1 MGGRS
6 VGPHTAG
13 QEGKEKATARRFSP
27 LDCLFDLLLSSVSAD
42 NLYCSD
48 MGVRGCPYRA
58 MAFYQSYRFKSNL
71 TFSHGVIARPG
82 HPRTDC
88 IFWNG
93 AAFLFR
99 LLSERQGASG
109 CIFCSGASDRRAGT
123 MCLSPSGR
131 YSQKISTGKYAPL
144 DPLEFPVLRLPRR
157 KRLREMDN
165 LSDPLSACDLSTGN
179 RALSFVRLPSFSLSA
194 SAI

>member
-1 MGGRS
+1 MRS
-6 VGPHTAG
+6 VKPAIAG
-13 QEGKEKATARRFSP
+13 QGEKKRQPRGDFRRLIAFSI
-27 LDCLFDLLLSSVSAD
+27 SSFPASVLIS
-42 NLYCSD
+42 SIVPD
-48 MGVRGCPYRA
+48 MDVRGCPYRA

-93 AAFLFR
+93 GCVSVSLAF
-99 LLSERQGASG
+99 GASRG
-109 CIFCSGASDRRAGT
+109 KRLYF
-123 MCLSPSGR
+123 LLGR
-131 YSQKISTGKYAPL
+131 VRSACRHYVPFAKRPLLAKNLHRQACPL
-144 DPLEFPVLRLPRR
+144 DTLEFPVLRLPRR

-179 RALSFVRLPSFSLSA
+179 RALSFVHLPSFSLSA